1 MVTAIEWGLITALTG
16 VALVAGAS
24 AIDDFGILDSDLVV
38 GLI

>member
-24 AIDDFGILDSDLVV
+24 AIIK
-38 GLI
+38 